1 MSPVH
6 EGGGDLG
13 QEQDGTQVKRH
24 SFSWRSFYIFI
35 QVCSQCSFLL
45 MNTRSALFLLL
56 LEAHHK
62 FSLLSL
68 CVSAQYTDFPDYPS
82 MGSRVMCSINILT
95 GWLRDLWSRW
105 GRRAVD
111 FPWPSTSSCSP
122 PVQSLRCYSRLQQ
135 RGEGPKLR
143 AWRAGPNP
151 GSATGLVCDARQVI
165 SPLWTSV
172 LSSTH

>member
-13 QEQDGTQVKRH
+13 QEQDGTQVTRH
-24 SFSWRSFYIFI
+24 SFSWRSFYILI
-35 QVCSQCSFLL
+35 QVCSQCSSLL

-68 CVSAQYTDFPDYPS
+68 CVAAQYTDFPDYPS
-82 MGSRVMCSINILT
+82 MGSRVTCSINILT

-105 GRRAVD
+105 GGRAVD

-122 PVQSLRCYSRLQQ
+122 LPRSSVGQIESSNPLITWLVFLILRW
-135 RGEGPKLR
+135 GPKVTFLTL
-143 AWRAGPNP
+143 A
-151 GSATGLVCDARQVI
+151 
-165 SPLWTSV
+165 SPRKFQGF
-172 LSSTH
+172 

>member
-1 MSPVH
+1 MRKERNLAFASQNLTGFGMILSPSW
-6 EGGGDLG
+6 
-13 QEQDGTQVKRH
+13 H
-24 SFSWRSFYIFI
+24 SFL
-35 QVCSQCSFLL
+35 QPH
-45 MNTRSALFLLL
+45 LL

-68 CVSAQYTDFPDYPS
+68 CVAAQYTDFPDYPS
-82 MGSRVMCSINILT
+82 MGSRVTCSINILT

-105 GRRAVD
+105 GGRAVD

-122 PVQSLRCYSRLQQ
+122 PVQCLRCYPRLQQ
-135 RGEGPKLR
+135 RGDGPKLR

-151 GSATGLVCDARQVI
+151 GSATGLVYDARQVI